1 MKLLPNDPDNSSREV
16 YSIEEP
22 TVEEFEQVE
31 EQYSYNDIT
40 VSEIKEILD
49 ERGVEYTNNMKK
61 QELFDLL

>member
-1 MKLLPNDPDNSSREV
+1 MKLLPNEPDNSSRGA

-22 TVEEFEQVE
+22 QVE

-40 VSEIKEILD
+40 VPEIKAILD
-49 ERGVEYTNNMKK
+49 EREIEYTKDMKK